1 MVAPAPLSGTAVTVL
16 SKSPLQVRTSTS
28 IVRILVYQLD
38 FEIVTLLMSI
48 GVRDASLA
56 RLISLHL

>member
-28 IVRILVYQLD
+28 IVSILVYQLD